1 MPGKDPKVIDGFS
14 SVQAVKRTG
23 RTQSDAKLRHSSTRL
38 PEAEARTKA
47 KEKPAPA
54 AAAPNAGA
62 KIGHTAIPL
71 KHEMVCYECLYAFT
85 VSGKVHYA
93 FCPKCKRNLDMSDHT
108 LEGEWTTDVRTMGSI
123 EIKPGCTV
131 SGVLLLAQVIVVAGD
146 VSGATLQAT
155 RRIELAPGGRVSWA
169 KATMKD
175 LLVRPGSELILQD
188 PLLARTIDI
197 AGSLSGHVRAEDLTT
212 IRATG
217 IFQGELYSP
226 RLRVEDGAAI
236 RATLFLGSA
245 VATGAR
251 EKQHAA

>member
-1 MPGKDPKVIDGFS
+1 MPGKDPKVIDGFA
-14 SVQAVKRTG
+14 SVQAVRRTG
-23 RTQSDAKLRHSSTRL
+23 RSQADAKLRHSSTRL
-38 PEAEARTKA
+38 PEAEARAKA
-47 KEKPAPA
+47 KDKAPAPA
-54 AAAPNAGA
+54 PAPNAGA

-85 VSGKVHYA
+85 VSGKVHYT
-93 FCPKCKRNLDMSDHT
+93 FCPKCKRNLDMSDHA
-108 LEGEWTTDVRTMGSI
+108 LEGAWTTEVRTMGAI
-123 EIKPGCTV
+123 EVKPGCTV

-155 RRIELAPGGRVSWA
+155 RRIELAPGGRINWA
-169 KATMKD
+169 KAAMKD
-175 LLVRPGSELILQD
+175 LLVRPGADLILQE
-188 PLLARTIDI
+188 PLTARTIDI
-197 AGSLSGHVRAEDLTT
+197 AGSLNGHVRAEDLTT